1 MVNLV
6 ALLSGLI
13 FGFGLMLSGLANPAK
28 VLGFLDLA
36 GAWDPSLALV
46 MGGAIG
52 VGLYGFDFAKKL
64 KQSALGQVMHVPHNR
79 VINHRLIVGSL
90 IFGGGWGLTG
100 ICPGPAVVALG
111 ALVPQAAV
119 FVLAMVVTMALF
131 AKYEQRRSLN
141 VIYESDED

>member
-13 FGFGLMLSGLANPAK
+13 FGLGLLLSGLANPAK

-36 GAWDPSLALV
+36 GGWDPSLALV

-52 VGLYGFDFAKKL
+52 VGLYGFDYAKKL

-79 VINHRLIVGSL
+79 VINRRLIVGSL

-119 FVLAMVVTMALF
+119 FVLAMVATMALF
-131 AKYEQRRSLN
+131 AKYEQRKAAA
-141 VIYESDED
+141 VVDEDDE